1 MKRFILISM
10 AFVALAIPAAVLAG
24 SGQSGFNGVVSSI
37 ESRYHVHPTRIPFM
51 GLISLVSKKATH
63 GGVGSLHV
71 AEFDSFTGQVD
82 GNELNSLVE
91 EKLGQGWER
100 MVRET
105 SKSGHEQTLVFIHP
119 EGDRMGMFVV
129 DLDGNELDV
138 VQISVD
144 PKHLDDD
151 MGHYTHHHQD
161 DDKDSD
167 ADNPPSD

>member
-1 MKRFILISM
+1 MKRFILIPI

-24 SGQSGFNGVVSSI
+24 SGQTGFNGVVNTI
-37 ESRYHVHPTRIPFM
+37 ESRYHVHATRIPFM

-71 AEFDSFTGQVD
+71 AEFESFTEQVD
-82 GNELNSLVE
+82 GNELNSIVE
-91 EKLGQGWER
+91 EKLGAGWER

-105 SKSGHEQTLVFIHP
+105 SKQGHEQTLVFIHP

-129 DLDGNELDV
+129 DLDGNEMDV
-138 VQISVD
+138 VQLSVD

-151 MGHYTHHHQD
+151 IGHYSHHHND
-161 DDKDSD
+161 GDNDNDKDSG
-167 ADNPPSD
+167 ASD